1 MTDEARSEQSIPSQE
16 GPSRP
21 RLSAPVMSPPLTN
34 VRHSRNDGISTIEV
48 AALVLSF
55 SWLGLIGWFF
65 LTIDAEQARLSA
77 RDPLGFMMTILG
89 VFLPVALVWVAA
101 SAARTA
107 RTMREESG
115 RLQAAIDAMR
125 LSYVEQQQMA
135 GVSLK
140 RSMEEKIETV
150 AKAQVALGAE
160 IAGLHTAA
168 TAEKVLEAPKRP
180 APPQQPTLAL
190 EARTEGDPMPPE
202 DFIRAM
208 NFPENERDTEGFRV
222 LRRALEHRQTAQLV
236 KASQD
241 VLTLLSQEGI
251 YMDDLS
257 PHRAD
262 ASIWRG
268 FANGLRGT
276 DISALGGIRDRSS
289 LALTLGRMKDD
300 AVFRDAVHH
309 FLQTFDRVFAA
320 FCEDASDSEVTR
332 MTDTRTA
339 RAFMLCGRVA
349 GIFD

>member
-1 MTDEARSEQSIPSQE
+1 M
-16 GPSRP
+16 
-21 RLSAPVMSPPLTN
+21 
-34 VRHSRNDGISTIEV
+34 
-48 AALVLSF
+48 LSF

-65 LTIDAEQARLSA
+65 LTLDPVQARLSA

-107 RTMREESG
+107 RTMREESE

-140 RSMEEKIETV
+140 RDMEERIDTV
-150 AKAQVALGAE
+150 ARAQAVLGAE
-160 IAGLHTAA
+160 VAGLHAA
-168 TAEKVLEAPKRP
+168 TPTEKVLEAPRRP
-180 APPQQPTLAL
+180 QAPQQPTLAL
-190 EARTEGDPMPPE
+190 EARSEGDPLPPE

-222 LRRALEHRQTAQLV
+222 LRRALEHHQTAQLIT
-236 KASQD
+236 AAQD
-241 VLTLLSQEGI
+241 VLTLLSQESI

-257 PHRAD
+257 PHRAN

-268 FANGLRGT
+268 FAEGLRGE
-276 DISALGGIRDRSS
+276 DIRDLAGVRDRSS
-289 LALTLGRMKDD
+289 LALTSARMKRDP
-300 AVFRDAVHH
+300 VFRDAVHH
-309 FLQTFDRVFAA
+309 FLRMFDRVFSA
-320 FCEDASDSEVTR
+320 FCEDATDSEITR

-339 RAFMLCGRVA
+339 RAFMLCGAVA
-349 GIFD
+349 GIFE